1 MRGRGKLTKG
11 PKLRYVIYEW
21 SLMIAGTVVVVQL
34 VQWYSWYNG
43 SGTFATLDSWY
54 SGSGTACTVVEVQLV
69 QWSLLL

>member
-1 MRGRGKLTKG
+1 
-11 PKLRYVIYEW
+11 
-21 SLMIAGTVVVVQL
+21 MIAGTVVVVQL

-43 SGTFATLDSWY
+43 SGTFAILDSWY